1 MLGWV
6 NLHELCVEVEA
17 ALGPFGGMEGV
28 PKGSRWVGFLVS
40 NICSAPLPSP
50 VSASAGSGR
59 EESGVRGFP
68 SRRGL
73 TPRGSLEC
81 NPVQLL

>member
-50 VSASAGSGR
+50 VSASAGSGTMVFLKPIR
-59 EESGVRGFP
+59 IVPGF
-68 SRRGL
+68 SSDCAHL
-73 TPRGSLEC
+73 HS
-81 NPVQLL
+81 